1 MIRFSIS
8 DKLISQAKWLVRI
21 RWIVSIGLILMVSIG
36 YYFSIAHL
44 NYIALYYVAFSLVA
58 FNFISFGHLIYI
70 ERKQKS
76 DEETDKG
83 ARYNIITQIVS
94 DYLFLSVILH
104 YSGGI
109 ENPCII
115 FFIFHMI
122 IGSIVLPPRYSYILA
137 GLANFLL
144 ITITTTEYLGV
155 IKHYSINKYITELIA
170 NEPFYLF
177 GSMVIFVITSFLA
190 VYFAVT
196 LSGKL
201 RLTQLLLNQ
210 SNQILLEK
218 DKIKNEFI
226 QRLSHDIKGS
236 LSSISS
242 LLGVVEKQ
250 ILGPISPQNAEFVS
264 KALVRTSKL
273 KLFLNDLLMLTRMR
287 LDNRFETTRVNVKNV
302 IRNVIARVKPD
313 AEEKNITI
321 TYDIPDDSLCI
332 SGVEVSVEEAIFNI
346 VHNAIKY
353 TPAEGKVFIDAKL
366 DQKEVLISVSD
377 TGYGIPENEIPYI
390 FDEFYR
396 AKNVATNIEGTG
408 IGLSLVKAI
417 IDRHNGKILV
427 NSNLDKGTTFKVWFK
442 QI

>member
-1 MIRFSIS
+1 MKFLIS
-8 DKLISQAKWLVRI
+8 DKLVSQANWLVRI
-21 RWIVSIGLILMVSIG
+21 RWFVSVGLLLLVTIGNHYS
-36 YYFSIAHL
+36 FADL
-44 NYIALYYVAFSLVA
+44 NYHSLYLVTFCLIAINLT
-58 FNFISFGHLIYI
+58 SFVFLKYL
-70 ERKQKS
+70 EKKNKKENDS
-76 DEETDKG
+76 DKG
-83 ARYNIITQIVS
+83 ARYNILIQIIT
-94 DYLFLSVILH
+94 DYIILSFILH
-104 YSGGI
+104 YTGGI

-122 IGSIVLPPRYSYILA
+122 IGSIVLPPKNAYILA

-144 ITITTTEYLGV
+144 VFITTTEHLGI
-155 IKHYSINKYITELIA
+155 IKHYSINQYITELIA
-170 NEPFYLF
+170 NEPVYLF
-177 GSMVIFVITSFLA
+177 GSLVIFVITSFLA

-226 QRLSHDIKGS
+226 QRVSHDIKGS
-236 LSSISS
+236 LSAISS
-242 LLGVVEKQ
+242 LLGVLDKQ
-250 ILGPISPQNAEFVS
+250 ILGFISTENADFVT
-264 KALVRTSKL
+264 KALNRTNKL
-273 KLFLNDLLMLTRMR
+273 KLYLNDLLLLTKMR
-287 LDNRFETTRVNVKNV
+287 LDNRFETTRVNIKDVVSSV
-302 IRNVIARVKPD
+302 ISRVNPE
-313 AEEKNITI
+313 AEEKRITI

-366 DQKEVLISVSD
+366 DQKEVLISVTD

-396 AKNVATNIEGTG
+396 AKNVATSIEGTG

-417 IDRHNGKILV
+417 IDRHNGKIVV